1 MLQPWEESW
10 TFPVYYK
17 YMYVYII
24 PSPCA
29 TANMCHESTGG
40 QTARVGSV
48 KGRSDFALCCAVSSI
63 VLSVRALSPPSPF
76 SPSFFSYFPLSPP
89 WTSTGR
95 RPFPLII
102 VRRSRLCPSK
112 KELPDS
118 HQATLSPFQLQT
130 PPTTST
136 KLLKR
141 SSPNPIPNI
150 PPSS

>member
-76 SPSFFSYFPLSPP
+76 SPSFFSYFPLSPL
-89 WTSTGR
+89 GR
-95 RPFPLII
+95 AQVDGRFPLLL
-102 VRRSRLCPSK
+102 SDAPGFAHQK
-112 KELPDS
+112 KS
-118 HQATLSPFQLQT
+118 SQT
-130 PPTTST
+130 PT
-136 KLLKR
+136 K
-141 SSPNPIPNI
+141 PPC
-150 PPSS
+150 PPSSFKLLQQLVRNY